1 MMILVQEEILE
12 TNIIDTRAMEEEVE
26 ANSFKIKEVDT
37 KVEEVIKERITGRIE
52 IMETGKEDLSKIT
65 KTISRESFQSIAC
78 LQAASLLRWCTL
90 HPPQLIQLLTTNQ
103 TKTRLPPS

>member
-12 TNIIDTRAMEEEVE
+12 TSIIDTRAMEEEVE
-26 ANSFKIKEVDT
+26 ANSFRIREVDT
-37 KVEEVIKERITGRIE
+37 KVEVVIKERITGRIE
-52 IMETGKEDLSKIT
+52 IMENGKDLSKIT

-78 LQAASLLRWCTL
+78 LLAANLLRWCTL

>member
-1 MMILVQEEILE
+1 MILVQEEILE
-12 TNIIDTRAMEEEVE
+12 TSIIDTRAMEEEVE
-26 ANSFKIKEVDT
+26 ANSFRIREVDT
-37 KVEEVIKERITGRIE
+37 KVEVVIKERITGRIE
-52 IMETGKEDLSKIT
+52 IMETGKDLSKIT

-78 LQAASLLRWCTL
+78 LLAANLLRWCTL

>member
-26 ANSFKIKEVDT
+26 ANSSKIREVDT
-37 KVEEVIKERITGRIE
+37 KVEVVIKERITGRIE
-52 IMETGKEDLSKIT
+52 IMETGKDLSKIT

-78 LQAASLLRWCTL
+78 LLAANLLRWCTL

>member
-12 TNIIDTRAMEEEVE
+12 TSIIDTRAMEEEVE
-26 ANSFKIKEVDT
+26 ANSFKIREVDT

-52 IMETGKEDLSKIT
+52 IMENGKDLSKIT

-78 LQAASLLRWCTL
+78 LLAANLLRWCTL

-103 TKTRLPPS
+103 TKTRLPLS

>member
-26 ANSFKIKEVDT
+26 ANSFKIREVDT
-37 KVEEVIKERITGRIE
+37 KVEVVIKERITGRIE
-52 IMETGKEDLSKIT
+52 IMETGKDLSKIT

-78 LQAASLLRWCTL
+78 LLAANLLRWCTL

>member
-26 ANSFKIKEVDT
+26 ANSFRIREVDT
-37 KVEEVIKERITGRIE
+37 KVEVVIKERITGRIE
-52 IMETGKEDLSKIT
+52 IMETGKDLSKIT

-78 LQAASLLRWCTL
+78 LLAANLLRWCTL

>member
-26 ANSFKIKEVDT
+26 ANSFKIREVDT

-52 IMETGKEDLSKIT
+52 IM
-65 KTISRESFQSIAC
+65 
-78 LQAASLLRWCTL
+78 
-90 HPPQLIQLLTTNQ
+90 
-103 TKTRLPPS
+103 